1 MKTLNEIIN
10 LRQHK
15 HDEDRKNDSFMMF
28 YQGYME
34 GWYSAYRDLK
44 EILEQ
49 NGFDMNVTVIKEV
62 D

>member
-15 HDEDRKNDSFMMF
+15 YDEDRKNDSFTNF
-28 YQGYME
+28 YRGYME
-34 GWYSAYRDLK
+34 GWYNAYGDLK

-49 NGFDMNVTVIKEV
+49 NGFNLNVVII
-62 D
+62 DND